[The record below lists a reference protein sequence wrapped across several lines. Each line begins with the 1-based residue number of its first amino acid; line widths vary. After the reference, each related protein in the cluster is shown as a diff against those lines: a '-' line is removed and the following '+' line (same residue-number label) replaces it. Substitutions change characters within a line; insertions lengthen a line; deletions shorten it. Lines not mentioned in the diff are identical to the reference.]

1 MTTETITTTDNNMPK
16 PSSPQTDRDATS
28 PMQIDTAG
36 LTQDLTAPAGPTSPH
51 CAADAA
57 RAMHRVE
64 SWQPRLDRRQSWD
77 SQEYKH
83 MQQSAMQTQLEGENK
98 PESGFTER
106 G

>member
-1 MTTETITTTDNNMPK
+1 
-16 PSSPQTDRDATS
+16 
-28 PMQIDTAG
+28 MQIDTVG
-36 LTQDLTAPAGPTSPH
+36 LTQDLTAPTGPTSPH

-98 PESGFTER
+98 PGSGFTER